1 MTVEAKPIRV
11 ICPLCNKETKVDV
24 PVFIVND
31 ARDGMVKIQIPQGV
45 CCDEHSFM
53 AFVDKKFIVRGY
65 QNADIEFKIG
75 TKEKTVAQKKTE
87 GLKDYSITDMVSSI
101 GPDICAVIFRGILVG
116 CPILLLD
123 TFDLY
128 NRVEKTVTLLK
139 DIASEELVINCEKIT
154 KEDTKDKKSRRQD
167 DLIVV
172 PLYQAIMRSPFGET
186 INTRFEISLLRE
198 ATQLP
203 DRTSQIVFL
212 RKELV
217 KIKRIIE
224 EFVKLVKSTD
234 KLYEEDIPTYT
245 KNKFNYKLDAKNV
258 DVIKQIIEFKDKK
271 LAQKIISKSLDK
283 IRTDLW

>member
-11 ICPLCNKETKVDV
+11 ICPLCNKETKVDI

-45 CCDEHSFM
+45 CCESHSFM
-53 AFVDKKFIVRGY
+53 AFVDKKFTVRGY
-65 QNADIEFKIG
+65 QNADIEFTIG
-75 TKEKTVAQKKTE
+75 IKEKTAAQKKAE
-87 GLKDYSITDMVSSI
+87 GLKDYSITDMVNTI
-101 GPDICAVIFRGILVG
+101 GPDICAMMLRGILAS
-116 CPILLLD
+116 CPIFLLD

-128 NRVEKTVTLLK
+128 NRVEKTVKLLQ
-139 DIASEELVINCEKIT
+139 DISSEELIIASEKIT
-154 KEDTKDKKSRRQD
+154 KDDMKDKKMKRLD

-172 PLYQAIMRSPFGET
+172 PLYRAIMRSPFGDNL
-186 INTRFEISLLRE
+186 NTRFESSLLRE

-224 EFVKLVKSTD
+224 EFIKLVNSMD

-258 DVIKQIIEFKDKK
+258 DVIKQVIEFKDKK